1 MCVRVGRF
9 LIVVNHIK
17 ESIVRTGKTLIGVL
31 LMSVMASGAFA
42 ADEKKPALAPGQI
55 VIGENVSPGMPLNQA
70 IEVLGVPDKVKVVRG
85 ASQDRDSIEITY
97 AQHGLVLR
105 AMSNG
110 TKIEGIEIGP
120 TFKGTFKSESG
131 IKLGVKYE
139 MVIGEYGLPAS
150 LTAQVMRYPERGLYF
165 QLNNERLLSAKTYAN
180 GTKLM
185 DANLMN
191 P

>member
-1 MCVRVGRF
+1 M
-9 LIVVNHIK
+9 
-17 ESIVRTGKTLIGVL
+17 RTGKTLIGVL
-31 LMSVMASGAFA
+31 LMCVTASGAFA
-42 ADEKKPALAPGQI
+42 ADAKKPAIAPGQI
-55 VIGENVSPGMPLNQA
+55 VIGGNVSPGMPLNQA
-70 IEVLGVPDKVKVVRG
+70 MEVLGIPDKVKVVRG

-97 AQHGLVLR
+97 AQYGLVIR
-105 AMSNG
+105 AMSSG
-110 TKIEGIEIGP
+110 TQIEGIEIGP

-150 LTAQVMRYPERGLYF
+150 LTSQVMRYPKRGLYF

>member
-1 MCVRVGRF
+1 M
-9 LIVVNHIK
+9 
-17 ESIVRTGKTLIGVL
+17 RTGKTLIGVL
-31 LMSVMASGAFA
+31 LMCVVASGAFA
-42 ADEKKPALAPGQI
+42 ADEKKLALAPGQI
-55 VIGENVSPGMPLNQA
+55 VIGENVSPGMPLKQA

-97 AQHGLVLR
+97 AQHGLVIR
-105 AMSNG
+105 AMSSG
-110 TKIEGIEIGP
+110 TQIEGIEIGP

-150 LTAQVMRYPERGLYF
+150 LTSQVMRYPKKGLYF

>member
-1 MCVRVGRF
+1 M
-9 LIVVNHIK
+9 
-17 ESIVRTGKTLIGVL
+17 RTGKTLIGVL
-31 LMSVMASGAFA
+31 LMSVLASGAFA
-42 ADEKKPALAPGQI
+42 ADEKKPTLAPGQI
-55 VIGENVSPGMPLNQA
+55 VIGGNLSPGMPLNQA
-70 IEVLGVPDKVKVVRG
+70 IEVLGIPDKVKVVRG
-85 ASQDRDSIEITY
+85 ASQDRDSIKITY

-110 TKIEGIEIGP
+110 TQIEGIEIGP

-139 MVIGEYGLPAS
+139 MVIGEYGLPSS
-150 LTAQVMRYPERGLYF
+150 LTAQVMRYPERGIYF
-165 QLNNERLLSAKTYAN
+165 QLNNERLLSAKTYAK

>member
-1 MCVRVGRF
+1 
-9 LIVVNHIK
+9 
-17 ESIVRTGKTLIGVL
+17 
-31 LMSVMASGAFA
+31 MSLMASGAFA
-42 ADEKKPALAPGQI
+42 ADEKKPTLAPGQI

-70 IEVLGVPDKVKVVRG
+70 LEVLGIPDKVKVVRG

-97 AQHGLVLR
+97 AQHGLVIR
-105 AMSNG
+105 AMSGG
-110 TKIEGIEIGP
+110 TQIEGIEIGP

-139 MVIGEYGLPAS
+139 MVISEYGLPAS
-150 LTAQVMRYPERGLYF
+150 LTSQVMRYPKKGLYF